1 MSVKLTSKIKSFSV
15 LKPSDPAVS
24 PSPAPVKA
32 PEPSDR
38 RLVLAPVEGVVE
50 GSLRF
55 PSRPKSLNG
64 FQAWSS
70 DFIVVNDRE
79 KFALSI
85 SHYVNGITHPFEVFA
100 MGQEQPASASL
111 LCQMLSK
118 VLSTNEKPF
127 IKHYL
132 SSLKRAR
139 GEAFPLTL
147 PYTGKT
153 VTANSLGSAIALV
166 VEAHAKQIG
175 YFLDEEQDAES
186 PMLKAM
192 TSPTEQKSRGQ
203 GGLASYDD
211 VFNSSTGDD
220 FPIFIKEAWLES
232 EGRTVPISV
241 WFGTEKAP
249 AESDAILKIL
259 SLAMRHRDPKWPS
272 LFLRTLRKHVEFGK
286 EYGFASVGDRKPVY
300 YGSTWAYVADIII
313 NRYVQLG
320 ILNENGYP
328 LQQRSLFIVEEP
340 VVFTKQDD
348 TAPKGL
354 PCPSCSSTQTSMAG
368 GCLSCLQCGWSR
380 CS

>member
-1 MSVKLTSKIKSFSV
+1 MSVKIASKIKSFSV
-15 LKPSDPAVS
+15 LKAGDIEATPN
-24 PSPAPVKA
+24 PAPPKSA
-32 PEPSDR
+32 ETNDR
-38 RLVLAPVEGVVE
+38 RLVLVPMDGVVE

-64 FQAWSS
+64 FPAWTT
-70 DFIVVNDRE
+70 DFIRVDDKQ

-100 MGQEQPASASL
+100 MGQEQPSSAAL
-111 LCQMLSK
+111 ICQMLSK
-118 VLSTNEKPF
+118 VLSTNEKAF

-139 GEAFPLTL
+139 GDAFDLCL
-147 PYTGKT
+147 PYTGNT
-153 VTANSLGSAIALV
+153 VTANSVGSAIALV

-175 YFLDEEQDAES
+175 YFQDDEQDDDS

-192 TSPTEQKSRGQ
+192 TSPSEQKSRGQ

-211 VFNSSTGDD
+211 VYNPSTGDD
-220 FPIFIKEAWLES
+220 FPVFIKEAWLES

-249 AESDAILKIL
+249 ADSDAILKIL

-272 LFLRTLRKHVEFGK
+272 LFLRTLRKHVEFGR
-286 EYGFASVGDRKPVY
+286 EYGFAAVGDRKPSF

-320 ILNENGYP
+320 ILDEHGYP

-340 VVFTKQDD
+340 VAITKQ
-348 TAPKGL
+348 AGVLPKGL
-354 PCPSCSSTQTSMAG
+354 SCPSCSSTNTSMAG
-368 GCLSCLQCGWSR
+368 GCLTCMSCSFSK